1 MKFCIC
7 LTSQSHRSG
16 QKILPLLFGGTRDAL
31 LLAAATEHALVA
43 LVVMAE
49 VARGV
54 IATAIATGIVATEIA
69 NANETAATARIATET
84 EMIKVDV
91 RAGALR
97 DVGAV
102 LQTEQAPLLLRK
114 NRRRLTTEL

>member
-1 MKFCIC
+1 MKFRNC
-7 LTSQSHRSG
+7 LTSQFHRSG
-16 QKILPLLFGGTRDAL
+16 QKILLLLFGGTRDAL
-31 LLAAATEHALVA
+31 LLAAATERALVA

-54 IATAIATGIVATEIA
+54 TATAIATGIVATETA
-69 NANETAATARIATET
+69 NANETAATARIVTET
-84 EMIKVDV
+84 EMIKIDV

-102 LQTEQAPLLLRK
+102 LQTELAPLLLQK
-114 NRRRLTTEL
+114 NRKRSTIEL